1 MIFIENSALYMETK
15 KKYTVKLNNI
25 DKIEQLLQETYN
37 LACQQYTQIQTEINK
52 IANTT
57 KLNELDIDGKEK
69 YGKIMNNYIA
79 LQQKAITQKFDIAK
93 LMSEIVKHNGDI
105 KGALDATK
113 NMPTTLDISALRELA
128 KKASTQ
134 GGDETQEYIT
144 KK

>member
-1 MIFIENSALYMETK
+1 METK

-113 NMPTTLDISALRELA
+113 NIPTTLDISALRELA